1 MYYYSHLLSQQD
13 PVFTGTFRIFGSHA
27 KVSCIKKKNVQLPL
41 TSCNTSITASS
52 ENKLGSWPSFTP
64 LHTWLGT
71 PENGGVCQTFSK
83 KKRKKK
89 KVKKIGLIEH
99 HPTNSKAAFSSQQL
113 RI

>member
-83 KKRKKK
+83 KKKKK
-89 KVKKIGLIEH
+89 SRKL
-99 HPTNSKAAFSSQQL
+99 A
-113 RI
+113 